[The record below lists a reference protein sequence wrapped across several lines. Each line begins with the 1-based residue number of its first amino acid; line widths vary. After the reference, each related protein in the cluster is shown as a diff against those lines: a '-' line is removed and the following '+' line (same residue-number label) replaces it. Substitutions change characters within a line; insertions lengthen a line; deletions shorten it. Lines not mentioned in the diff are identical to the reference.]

1 MFMRFLQLEIKPEY
15 INEFKKFYEYIVFPR
30 LQQTRGCLFAGLIK
44 SGPKANEFVSITFWE
59 TKIYAENY
67 EKQGIFQDLLKES
80 KPYLTESAEWK
91 IHLFDNSELEYA
103 PVSEEPVI
111 KKYSVQARKSEEEKF
126 TISDSNMYVRIVSAK
141 VQEGKIE
148 EFKKLYTEI
157 IIPQLKSV
165 KGCEYAYLIESTS
178 EDDEFISLTIWDSK
192 ESADIYEATG
202 KFNLLVKQISHTFSH
217 FYLWKMALQKE
228 YDPKLQASESMKIE
242 HYNLVTG
249 KSFV

>member
-1 MFMRFLQLEIKPEY
+1 ML
-15 INEFKKFYEYIVFPR
+15 
-30 LQQTRGCLFAGLIK
+30 
-44 SGPKANEFVSITFWE
+44 
-59 TKIYAENY
+59 
-67 EKQGIFQDLLKES
+67 
-80 KPYLTESAEWK
+80 
-91 IHLFDNSELEYA
+91 